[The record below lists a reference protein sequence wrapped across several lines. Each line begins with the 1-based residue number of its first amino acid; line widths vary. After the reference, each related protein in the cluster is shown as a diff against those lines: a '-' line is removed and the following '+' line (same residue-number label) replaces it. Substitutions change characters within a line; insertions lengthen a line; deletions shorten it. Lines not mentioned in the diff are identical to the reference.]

1 MAKRI
6 KVKGKTAPSSTRKK
20 LMKEGSTKFIGPRT
34 AKSEMAEYRE
44 AVAEPG
50 EFAFKRNRKKMRV
63 PEKMRLARQ
72 YQDEYGP
79 DPIESNYGRGSI
91 GSERLK
97 RLLQNLLAK
106 YQGGGQE
113 FDSQD

>member
-6 KVKGKTAPSSTRKK
+6 KVKTAPSSTRKK
-20 LMKEGSTKFIGPRT
+20 LVKEGSPKFIGPRT

-50 EFAFKRNRKKMRV
+50 EYAYKRNPKKMRV
-63 PEKMRLARQ
+63 PQKMRLARQ
-72 YQDEYGP
+72 YQEEYGP
-79 DPIESNYGRGSI
+79 EPTESGYGLGSI

-97 RLLQNLLAK
+97 MLLQNLLAK
-106 YQGGGQE
+106 YRGGGQE
-113 FDSQD
+113 FDVQD